1 MTRAHPTT
9 LGFWGLWL
17 PTFLGFPLGGLL
29 TSLTVGPVQ
38 TPLGALFGG
47 LVSGAVIGLAQWLAL
62 RFTFSPSAHWILAT
76 SLGMAVGLS
85 LAVTFFGT
93 STEMT
98 FLLARA
104 VITGLTVGVAQAV
117 VFRKTFNPLLWTA
130 AITLFWSL
138 AWFITSAVIRQN
150 LANDYAVFGSSGAIV
165 FTVLI
170 GFVLLRARRQ

>member
-1 MTRAHPTT
+1 VRDDSSASYY
-9 LGFWGLWL
+9 LGF
-17 PTFLGFPLGGLL
+17 LG
-29 TSLTVGPVQ
+29 TVVAYLSGFSARGSADLSYRGSGADTARGP
-38 TPLGALFGG
+38 

-62 RFTFSPSAHWILAT
+62 RFTFNLWAHWILAT
-76 SLGMAVGLS
+76 SLGMAVGLA
-85 LAVTFFGT
+85 LAMTFFGT
-93 STEMT
+93 NTEMT

-104 VITGLTVGVAQAV
+104 VITGFMVGVAQAV
-117 VFRKTFNPLLWTA
+117 VLRKTFNPLLWTT